1 MSTSWLSLSLESLV
15 EYLDKIL
22 NKIAVTTTSQ
32 EDLVQSTE
40 KIVGKLRKIGKLFT
54 VRKQSKHNDGT
65 CSVCNEKE

>member
-1 MSTSWLSLSLESLV
+1 M
-15 EYLDKIL
+15 
-22 NKIAVTTTSQ
+22 ATTSQ
-32 EDLVQSTE
+32 EDLAQSTE